1 MTMERTVTF
10 TVEVTQIVKGIETE
24 FLMTEYKGIIEEKL
38 RNKMEFDN
46 VQIRDYKVFET
57 RDDK

>member
-10 TVEVTQIVKGIETE
+10 TVEVTQIVKDIETE
-24 FLMTEYKGIIEEKL
+24 FLMTEYKGVIEDKL

-57 RDDK
+57 ENDK